1 MFTDVRGF
9 TTISEHYG
17 EDVQG
22 LTKIMNRYMTAM
34 SESILENHGTIDK
47 YIGDAQMA
55 FWNAP
60 LDDPDHAKKS
70 IETALKMMKR
80 LETFNDEI
88 ASEQVPPFGMGIGI
102 NTGYVV
108 VGNMGSDQRFDYTCL
123 GDSVNLA
130 ARLEGQSKNY
140 GVDII
145 LGEETVN
152 QISGFQFMELDRIV
166 VKGKSKPVTIY
177 TILDKEYDKSTV
189 EYHNKFL
196 EIYRLQD
203 WPNARQFAKELA
215 GEFDEKMCKYYMM
228 MIKRIESYK
237 KSSLPE
243 DWGGEFVSTTK

>member
-1 MFTDVRGF
+1 M
-9 TTISEHYG
+9 
-17 EDVQG
+17 
-22 LTKIMNRYMTAM
+22 
-34 SESILENHGTIDK
+34 
-47 YIGDAQMA
+47 
-55 FWNAP
+55 
-60 LDDPDHAKKS
+60 
-70 IETALKMMKR
+70 
-80 LETFNDEI
+80 ETFNDEI
-88 ASEQVPPFGMGIGI
+88 SNEQIPPFGMGIGI
-102 NTGYVV
+102 NTGSVV
-108 VGNMGSDQRFDYTCL
+108 VGNMGSDLRFDYTCL

-152 QISGFQFMELDRIV
+152 QIPGFQFMELDRLV

-177 TILDKEYDKSTV
+177 TILDKEYDNSTV

-215 GEFDEKMCKYYMM
+215 GEFDEKMYGYYIM